1 MKFNIIYADPPW
13 SYNDKSLNKGGALRH
28 YNTMTI
34 DEICSLPIS
43 EISDNDCVLFIWATF
58 PKLNE
63 CFKVIDSWGFD
74 YKTCAFVWIKTNKR
88 TDTEQLTFLPEDMF
102 DFDEFMGMGRW
113 TRSNAEI
120 CLLATKGTIHRK
132 SAKVRQVIYAPIE
145 RHSKKPNETR
155 DRIIELVGD
164 LPKVELFA
172 RQKAGNWDTWGNE
185 VESTV
190 ELVECG
196 VEK

>member
-1 MKFNIIYADPPW
+1 VKYNIIYADPPW
-13 SYNDKSLNKGGALRH
+13 SYNDKSLNRGGALRH

-34 DEICSLPIS
+34 DEICSLPIN
-43 EISDNDCVLFIWATF
+43 EISNDDCVLFMWTTF

-63 CFKVIDSWGFD
+63 CFKVIESWGFE

-88 TDTEQLTFLPEDMF
+88 LDTEQLTFLPEDMF

-120 CLLATKGTIHRK
+120 CLLSTKGKIKRR

-155 DRIIELVGD
+155 DKIIELVGD

-172 RQKAGNWDTWGNE
+172 RQKIGSWDTWGNE
-185 VESTV
+185 VENSI
-190 ELVECG
+190 ELSI
-196 VEK
+196 